1 LDSNSIFPLH
11 KILFNFNI
19 FENESLEMLRLSKDK
34 YKPEIDTE
42 RFEEVLLKCID
53 RGLLILGESPRKAIY
68 YHLEKRE
75 RVKREEIPEKLD
87 EFVEGLR
94 AIFGSGSF
102 LIEKSI
108 VQELF
113 KELEIPP
120 PREESNDLVESL
132 NYVVNVLARKS
143 RGKG

>member
-1 LDSNSIFPLH
+1 LDSNSIFSLH

-19 FENESLEMLRLSKDK
+19 FENESLEMLRLSTDK

-132 NYVVNVLARKS
+132 NYVVNVLARKN

>member
-1 LDSNSIFPLH
+1 
-11 KILFNFNI
+11 
-19 FENESLEMLRLSKDK
+19 MLRLSKDK